1 MIHFQHEDKTV
12 YLKNKKN
19 FSMYFINLEKTIGEF
34 LVQKITPMIERVEI
48 DVVNQTDKVGV
59 LHVKGDKT
67 GICYEIITIT
77 SSEKSLQTPFFECI
91 FQLYYSG
98 YRVKKEDLMRYSE
111 VCRKKEEDYHFF
123 SLLPSADIALLKD
136 AIKHYPFEVAYERE
150 GIVQTYLIEKEE
162 KNKNE
167 FFHQLISRTKTHH
180 VAIKVYQNP
189 LMDLY
194 KLAKEK
200 KQIQRRK

>member
-19 FSMYFINLEKTIGEF
+19 FSMYFINLEKTIEEF

-48 DVVNQTDKVGV
+48 DVIRRTDKVAI

-77 SSEKSLQTPFFECI
+77 SSEKPLQTPFFECI

-98 YRVKKEDLMRYSE
+98 YRVKKEDLTRYSD
-111 VCRKKEEDYHFF
+111 VRRKKEEDYHIF
-123 SLLPSADIALLKD
+123 SLLPSTDISLLKN
-136 AIKHYPFEVAYERE
+136 AIKHYPFEVTYERE
-150 GIVQTYLIEKEE
+150 GAIQTYLIHKKENEKI
-162 KNKNE
+162 N
-167 FFHQLISRTKTHH
+167 FFQQLINRTKTHH
-180 VAIKVYQNP
+180 VCIKVYQNP
-189 LMDLY
+189 LMEMY
-194 KLAKEK
+194 KLAKENK
-200 KQIQRRK
+200 CIQIRN